1 MIDMLNNRVKMILY
15 IVLVCFITACGTS
28 SEKNKVTKEIT
39 VALDAGNIKE
49 AEKLLKEVDNGEVCR
64 YYGGVLID
72 KYLSIDSIDDAIFVF
87 DKITGHCSMY
97 EMQHNSL
104 FASASYTRTYSRKIY
119 NALIKS
125 ERYDEAWSYH
135 ALSYETENYPGNAPD
150 YFAYMSDVI
159 IHMCSSGRSVQAQM
173 FIKQKRVWFLK
184 NVDNHEWGKDYPD
197 FRYDIMCGELDK
209 VYNSVKE

>member
-1 MIDMLNNRVKMILY
+1 MTDMLNNRVKIIVY
-15 IVLVCFITACGTS
+15 IILVCLITACGVS
-28 SEKNKVTKEIT
+28 SDQKYVTEIK
-39 VALDAGNIKE
+39 VALE
-49 AEKLLKEVDNGEVCR
+49 AENFKEVEQLLKEIENGEVCR
-64 YYGGVLID
+64 YYGGILID
-72 KYLSIDSIDDAIFVF
+72 EYLSVDSVDDAIFVF

-104 FASASYTRTYSRKIY
+104 YASASFTRSYSRKIY

-135 ALSYETENYPGNAPD
+135 TLSYEGENYPGNAPD

-173 FIKQKRVWFLK
+173 FIKQKGIWFLK
-184 NVDNHEWGKDYPD
+184 NVDNHQWGKDYPD
-197 FRYDIMCGELDK
+197 YRYDIMCGELDK